1 LDKEYKSLLTEKS
14 QKNLESSLSSLLG
27 ELRVTFDFE
36 ELTEL
41 TLTQENTRN
50 AKNKKDKI
58 IKDFLA
64 DENLQKLEKLFDTK
78 VAINTIKPINK
89 IGEKNV

>member
-1 LDKEYKSLLTEKS
+1 
-14 QKNLESSLSSLLG
+14 LSSLVG
-27 ELRVTFDFE
+27 EMSVTFDFE

-41 TLTQENTRN
+41 TVTQENTRN

-64 DENLQKLEKLFDTK
+64 DENLQKLEQLFDTK
-78 VAINTIKPINK
+78 VAINTIKPIDE
-89 IGEKNV
+89 IGEQNV

>member
-1 LDKEYKSLLTEKS
+1 
-14 QKNLESSLSSLLG
+14 LSSLLG